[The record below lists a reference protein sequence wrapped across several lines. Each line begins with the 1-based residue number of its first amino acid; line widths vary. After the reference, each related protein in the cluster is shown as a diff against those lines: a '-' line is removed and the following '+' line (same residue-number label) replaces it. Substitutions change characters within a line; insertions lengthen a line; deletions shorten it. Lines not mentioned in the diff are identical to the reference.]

1 MKKRLQLL
9 FLLVAVAL
17 IAFGCSKEDTKEVT
31 APSDSKNETEGTF
44 VSKDPLE
51 LSIHLHYADKYIFD
65 DEWLVFK
72 EAANKTNVTLK
83 GTASKNATD
92 SNEVF
97 NLMMASGDIPDIVH
111 SSVQNL
117 NQFGAEGAFIP
128 LNDLIEEHAPNIK
141 KAFEE
146 NPEAKKYVTSTDGNI
161 YTIPF
166 IRDGN
171 PEKGWYIRYDWLEKL
186 NLEVP
191 ETTEDYYNVLKAFKT
206 QDPNGNGKAD
216 EIPYASRGGSRGIE
230 YFTDLMYLWGA
241 YDGAFLKD
249 GEIKYGPLEEEYPIA
264 VKNLAKWYKEG
275 LIDQEIFTRGKNSII
290 ELAGNDTLGA
300 AHDWFGS
307 TAGVNALYKD
317 QIQGFAFKPFAPPT
331 NTKGEKFEESLRD
344 PVGSVGWGIAHSNEN
359 PVETIKYFDFWFTEE
374 GRTLMNFGVEGDTYT
389 MVDGKP
395 TFTDEILT
403 AGNVADY
410 LKSTYG
416 VQMEIGFKQDFAY
429 EEQWVDPI
437 AFEGMELYE
446 ENGYFIDKEDDY
458 PLLSFSPEE
467 QEESNS
473 IRTSIETYI
482 DENLQKWILGASD
495 VEKDY
500 PAFREQL
507 IKMGAEKYLEIQN
520 KAYKR

>member
-1 MKKRLQLL
+1 
-9 FLLVAVAL
+9 
-17 IAFGCSKEDTKEVT
+17 
-31 APSDSKNETEGTF
+31 
-44 VSKDPLE
+44 
-51 LSIHLHYADKYIFD
+51 
-65 DEWLVFK
+65 
-72 EAANKTNVTLK
+72 
-83 GTASKNATD
+83 
-92 SNEVF
+92 
-97 NLMMASGDIPDIVH
+97 
-111 SSVQNL
+111 
-117 NQFGAEGAFIP
+117 
-128 LNDLIEEHAPNIK
+128 
-141 KAFEE
+141 
-146 NPEAKKYVTSTDGNI
+146 
-161 YTIPF
+161 
-166 IRDGN
+166 
-171 PEKGWYIRYDWLEKL
+171 
-186 NLEVP
+186 
-191 ETTEDYYNVLKAFKT
+191 
-206 QDPNGNGKAD
+206 
-216 EIPYASRGGSRGIE
+216 
-230 YFTDLMYLWGA
+230 
-241 YDGAFLKD
+241 
-249 GEIKYGPLEEEYPIA
+249 
-264 VKNLAKWYKEG
+264 
-275 LIDQEIFTRGKNSII
+275 
-290 ELAGNDTLGA
+290 
-300 AHDWFGS
+300 HDWFGS